1 MADIYIIYARE
12 NQDAARELYN
22 LLSQRWD
29 VWWDEDLVGDFAKVI
44 EAEIP
49 KSSCVVPLYSGYFRN
64 KSTCTDELRNAVKNG
79 KKILPIRLDDNEPPY
94 SFGNHTYVDM
104 FGWAGEDDHSG
115 FRLLLKKLGN
125 IVPPK
130 LEPVRPS
137 SIFSRTLNLPSLF
150 MSVSS
155 YETQLTPLEAIQALR
170 IFGVQTILISAYDFA
185 AERRTQKLI
194 TEVKKYRR
202 EGGFVLIDS
211 GNYEASRSSDK
222 SWSIEGLEE
231 VLSIVPH
238 DLVFC
243 FDKMNPSKDKS
254 KRIKEIIASVKRDQQ
269 FTSAPVLPI
278 VHSPKLKEGGYDLE
292 NLAEIIRSIS
302 VTLEPAI
309 IAVPERELG
318 AGLIS
323 RAKKVREIRVELN
336 KLPFYQPLHIL
347 GTGNPWA
354 VPILTAAGAD
364 TFDGLEWCRM
374 VIDRHN
380 HRLNHIQYFE
390 FYTDQTPD
398 SPVAREALINSK
410 IDFAGKVAFHNL
422 DYYGGL
428 MNDIRDYLNDSN
440 LEALMVGLAG
450 SEIIKKLKLTIP
462 GLFK

>member
-1 MADIYIIYARE
+1 MADLYIIYARE
-12 NQDAARELYN
+12 DKSSAKELHA
-22 LLSQRWD
+22 LLSQRWI
-29 VWWDEDLVGDFAKVI
+29 VLWDEDFVGDFAQII
-44 EAEIP
+44 ETEIP
-49 KSSCVVPLYSGYFRN
+49 KARCVVPLYSHSFRN
-64 KSTCTDELRNAVKNG
+64 KAECTSELNIARKNRIP
-79 KKILPIRLDDNEPPY
+79 ILPIRLDASEPPY
-94 SFGNHTYVDM
+94 RFDNYSYIELFNWNGK
-104 FGWAGEDDHSG
+104 ADHEG
-115 FRLLLKKLGN
+115 YILLIKKIGS

-130 LEPVRPS
+130 IDPIRPS
-137 SIFSRTLNLPSLF
+137 SILSGKLKLPSLF

-155 YETQLTPLEAIQALR
+155 YETQLTPLEAVQALR
-170 IFGVQTILISAYDFA
+170 IFGAPTILISAYDFMV
-185 AERRTQKLI
+185 ERRTQKLI
-194 TEVKKYRR
+194 TEIKKYRK

-222 SWSIEGLEE
+222 TWSIDNLKE
-231 VLSIVPH
+231 VLSVIPH

-243 FDKMNPSKDKS
+243 FDKMNPSKDTR
-254 KRIKEIIASVKRDQQ
+254 KRIKEIIASVQRDKK

-278 VHSPKLKEGGYDLE
+278 VHSPKLQEGGYDLE

-374 VIDRHN
+374 VVDRHN

-398 SPVAREALINSK
+398 SPIAREALINSK

-428 MNDIRDYLNDSN
+428 MNDIRDYLTDSN